1 MQCTN
6 VQFDWG
12 ISKMVGH
19 KKAKNQQTWS
29 ILKKRVQNV
38 GCKKEVAITVCPT
51 EKMVIVGENKV
62 YFLQLWPF
70 LTNWHSS
77 NQFFS
82 SFFLLLSTYV
92 DFWPTFL
99 LFKTHHLWNS
109 TTELILM
116 YYINSNLQK
125 LTLLFDKG
133 EIASLTQ
140 KNFFFPLC
148 NKQVTLFK
156 RKIKEKR
163 KIM

>member
-6 VQFDWG
+6 IQFDWG
-12 ISKMVGH
+12 ISKMVGP
-19 KKAKNQQTWS
+19 KKAKNQHTWL

-38 GCKKEVAITVCPT
+38 GCKKQGAITVCPT
-51 EKMVIVGENKV
+51 EKIVIVGENKV

-77 NQFFS
+77 NEFFS

-99 LFKTHHLWNS
+99 LFKTHHLWNF
-109 TTELILM
+109 TIELILM
-116 YYINSNLQK
+116 YINSNLQK

-156 RKIKEKR
+156 RKIKEKST
-163 KIM
+163 IM